1 MTSIKALV
9 AESPGLTSIP
19 PRYTFTRSP
28 DDDPVS
34 DDPEDSIPIIDFSLL
49 TYGAPDQRSKT
60 IHQLGKA
67 CQDWGLFMVK
77 ACTTVYIVH
86 GCVLRLIISMMSR

>member
-9 AESPGLTSIP
+9 AESPGFTSIP

-28 DDDPVS
+28 DDEPVS

-49 TYGAPDQRSKT
+49 TYGTPDQRSKT

-77 ACTTVYIVH
+77 ACTTVYIVT
-86 GCVLRLIISMMSR
+86 